1 MNSEQIN
8 MWNTCLDY
16 LQEQI
21 ASVDFSTWI
30 CPLQVQQ
37 IGQTLLLG
45 APNRIVMDELK
56 NAYLPI
62 IESFF
67 NENYPE
73 KINALKVFIIGDFQ
87 TDSQLPINKTPFQIP
102 SHNSIQSKTTQIAKQ
117 LTGPSK
123 FSDPSSNELNPEFTF
138 SNFVIGKSNQLAE
151 AAAEQV
157 AKAPGRAY
165 NPLFLYGDVGL
176 GKTHLIQ
183 AIGNKIKETQP
194 QLNVK
199 YLHSERFVADMV
211 KAIQSNTLD
220 DFKTYYRA
228 IDILIIDDIQFFA
241 GKERSQEEFFY
252 TFNTLLESKQQIILT
267 SDRFPKDLGGIAD
280 RLKSRFGSGLTV
292 AVDPPDLE
300 TRVAILLKKAEV
312 MGIYLATPVAFFIA
326 QNVRSNIRELEGA
339 LKRVIAHARFM
350 SRDISLELAQR
361 ALKDIIAAQERLTS
375 FSNIVQVVSEHFG
388 ITVDQLLSACRQKK
402 FAWPRHLAIA
412 LCKDLS
418 TLSLPDIGKAFGG
431 RDHTTILHACK
442 KIEHLR
448 DTDPDVAVIYN
459 SLIRQLSH

>member
-1 MNSEQIN
+1 M
-8 MWNTCLDY
+8 
-16 LQEQI
+16 
-21 ASVDFSTWI
+21 
-30 CPLQVQQ
+30 
-37 IGQTLLLG
+37 
-45 APNRIVMDELK
+45 
-56 NAYLPI
+56 
-62 IESFF
+62 
-67 NENYPE
+67 
-73 KINALKVFIIGDFQ
+73 
-87 TDSQLPINKTPFQIP
+87 
-102 SHNSIQSKTTQIAKQ
+102 
-117 LTGPSK
+117 
-123 FSDPSSNELNPEFTF
+123 
-138 SNFVIGKSNQLAE
+138 IGKSNQLAE

-157 AKAPGRAY
+157 AKAPGCAY

-326 QNVRSNIRELEGA
+326 QNVR
-339 LKRVIAHARFM
+339 
-350 SRDISLELAQR
+350 IS
-361 ALKDIIAAQERLTS
+361 
-375 FSNIVQVVSEHFG
+375 
-388 ITVDQLLSACRQKK
+388 
-402 FAWPRHLAIA
+402 
-412 LCKDLS
+412 
-418 TLSLPDIGKAFGG
+418 
-431 RDHTTILHACK
+431 
-442 KIEHLR
+442 
-448 DTDPDVAVIYN
+448 
-459 SLIRQLSH
+459 

>member
-21 ASVDFSTWI
+21 PSVAFSTWI

-56 NAYLPI
+56 NSYISI

-73 KINALKVFIIGDFQ
+73 KITSLKIFIIGDFQ
-87 TDSQLPINKTPFQIP
+87 NDPPVYAKYAAGETLDKNVSTKIPTPTR
-102 SHNSIQSKTTQIAKQ
+102 QSNNT
-117 LTGPSK
+117 SK
-123 FSDPSSNELNPEFTF
+123 FSDSSSNELNPEFTF
-138 SNFVIGKSNQLAE
+138 ANFVIGKSNQLAE

-157 AKAPGRAY
+157 AKAPGHAY

-194 QLNVK
+194 SLNVK

-228 IDILIIDDIQFFA
+228 IDILMIDDIQFFA

-312 MGIYLATPVAFFIA
+312 MSINLATPVAFFIA

-350 SRDISLELAQR
+350 SREISLELAQR

-388 ITVDQLLSACRQKK
+388 ITIDQLLSACRQKK

-442 KIEHLR
+442 KIDHLR
-448 DTDPDVAVIYN
+448 DTDPDVAVVYN